1 MSVAHTDVGAYA
13 LGLLDDDDR
22 AAFEEHLHE
31 CASCS
36 AELGDL
42 TGLRGMLAGIGP
54 VDVADPEVTFNETP
68 GKTPGEAQE
77 SADRFAE
84 LLKRRRAAERR
95 RWRGRTVIG
104 LAAGIV
110 IVAGGFTV
118 GSFVGG
124 QGQGNNSD
132 QHGSPAADI
141 LAHGER
147 HSATDPVTHAVG
159 TVATRPTGWGTE
171 VGLDLGNVR
180 GPLTCRLVAVTR
192 SGEQRPVTDWAVPP
206 KGYGVPG
213 SRADLQVHGGTSA
226 PRGDIVRFDV
236 VVDGG
241 GRLLSI
247 PV

>member
-13 LGLLDDDDR
+13 LGLLNDDDR

-31 CASCS
+31 CASC
-36 AELGDL
+36 ARELGDL
-42 TGLRGMLAGIGP
+42 VGLRRMLTGIGP
-54 VDVADPEVTFNETP
+54 IQEPEVSEE
-68 GKTPGEAQE
+68 GRG
-77 SADRFAE
+77 RFAE
-84 LLKRRRAAERR
+84 LLERRRTAERR
-95 RWRGRTVIG
+95 RRRNTVVIG

-110 IVAGGFTV
+110 VVAGGVTA
-118 GSFVGG
+118 GSFVTGHGQAGG
-124 QGQGNNSD
+124 HR
-132 QHGSPAADI
+132 HGSPAAEV

-147 HSATDPVTHAVG
+147 HSATDPATHAVG
-159 TVATRPTGWGTE
+159 TVATRPTAWGTE

-192 SGEQRPVTDWAVPP
+192 SGRQQPVTDWAVPP

-213 SRADLQVHGGTSA
+213 SRADLQVHGGTSVR
-226 PRGDIVRFDV
+226 RGDIVRFEV
-236 VVDGG
+236 RIDGG